1 MRKNLLGLIMAS
13 LLLSSPALAANS
25 PVIAVVDGEQLITQ
39 SLAGKAVIAEL
50 QRLSDAKQKE
60 IDARN
65 AAAKT
70 FKANLDA
77 KGASL
82 SEEARRTQELKLQRD
97 LSDLQ
102 LYVREA
108 QEQLKRKE
116 MSMMEPV
123 NQDLEKII
131 GAYAGRNGIDLVL
144 NRNDPGLLNVSG
156 RMDITAKILEE
167 YNRSYQSKA
176 PGKAKSQAKSQTKA
190 QPKKK

>member
-13 LLLSSPALAANS
+13 LLLSSPALAASS

-50 QRLSDAKQKE
+50 QRISDAKQKE

-70 FKANLDA
+70 LKANLDA

-116 MSMMEPV
+116 MSMMKPV

-176 PGKAKSQAKSQTKA
+176 PGKTKSQAKA